1 MPRLRAT
8 LFAAALLATAACTP
22 AIGQKGSTIVQRTAL
37 GGEKEAG
44 ASLFRQHCSACH
56 GTSGKE
62 EGMPGPS
69 LHYESA
75 RMDFQTTVS
84 WIEDPMPPMPK
95 LYPGSLTEKDV
106 HDIAAY
112 VQSI

>member
-1 MPRLRAT
+1 MPRLGAT
-8 LFAAALLATAACTP
+8 LFTVALLVTAACTP
-22 AIGQKGSTIVQRTAL
+22 ATGQKGSTIVGRTAL

-44 ASLFRQHCSACH
+44 ALLFRRHCSSCH
-56 GTSGKE
+56 GITGKE
-62 EGMPGPS
+62 EDMPGPS

-95 LYPGSLTEKDV
+95 LYPGSLSEKDV

>member
-8 LFAAALLATAACTP
+8 LFAVALLAAAACTP
-22 AIGQKGSTIVQRTAL
+22 ATGQKGSTIVERTAL

-44 ASLFRQHCSACH
+44 ALLFRQHCSACH
-56 GTSGKE
+56 GTTGKE
-62 EGMPGPS
+62 EDMPGPS

-75 RMDFQTTVS
+75 RMDFQSTVS
-84 WIEDPMPPMPK
+84 WIQDPMPPMPK
-95 LYPGSLTEKDV
+95 LYPSPLSEKDV